1 MWTRLGGLLLRRRS
15 RVGNGEKTWWYWIT
29 FCVCVCVCV
38 CVRVRFILKEREWG
52 PNTLQFPQAFVLVVG
67 LLHSSIIIYCLMI
80 LPFRKLNEFCLTN
93 RHYRRLGG
101 HLSEKY
107 AVYTGIGEKEVGK
120 YNFVFD
126 PFSSILHDWDSLITF
141 NKLHISFY
149 YKQDLKHVSHWNVK
163 WDKPTANIILNG
175 EKLKAFPLRSGTRQ
189 RCPLLP
195 LLFNKVL

>member
-1 MWTRLGGLLLRRRS
+1 MVLD
-15 RVGNGEKTWWYWIT
+15 NI
-29 FCVCVCVCV
+29 VCVCVCV
-38 CVRVRFILKEREWG
+38 CVHFILKEREWG

-93 RHYRRLGG
+93 RHYRRLDG

-120 YNFVFD
+120 YNFVFGS
-126 PFSSILHDWDSLITF
+126 FSSILHDWDSLITF

-175 EKLKAFPLRSGTRQ
+175 EKLKAFPQISGIRKG
-189 RCPLLP
+189 CPFWP
-195 LLFNKVL
+195 LLFNVVLVVLAQQSGKKNK